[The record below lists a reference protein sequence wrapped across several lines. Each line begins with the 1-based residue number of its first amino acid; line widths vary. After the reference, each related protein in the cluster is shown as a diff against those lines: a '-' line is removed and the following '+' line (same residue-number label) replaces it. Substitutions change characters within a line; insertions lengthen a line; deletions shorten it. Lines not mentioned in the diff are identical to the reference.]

1 MVNIELLRPER
12 GATKRLAIGLFE
24 VGYGS
29 ARLMA
34 TKGYLNIFH
43 TVGLGLNM
51 GLSAATAGFELTTYE
66 RNATTLRIALT
77 DQTL

>member
-1 MVNIELLRPER
+1 MV
-12 GATKRLAIGLFE
+12 
-24 VGYGS
+24 
-29 ARLMA
+29 

-77 DQTL
+77 DQTLEMTYFEKLFSVRWVFPQLYYHKLGHKY